1 MCHLLEESFHPSC
14 IEKTKHLHSE
24 NQLFL
29 LIPGRKHILFVTLSV
44 IMSQTNTSSNQSELG
59 TYIVIMKAD
68 INYSPGIHPL
78 VLVGLEF

>member
-29 LIPGRKHILFVTLSV
+29 LIPGRKHILFVTLSYTFPMKDNKTLYISKV
-44 IMSQTNTSSNQSELG
+44 YEIKDKKTNCL
-59 TYIVIMKAD
+59 I
-68 INYSPGIHPL
+68 L
-78 VLVGLEF
+78 RFL